1 MGESAGIQVLGPVDS
16 LDFCG
21 FGLWLSRGVANNGG
35 LGAHR
40 SVAVYLASSPFLP
53 RLGHFAQ

>member
-1 MGESAGIQVLGPVDS
+1 MGESAGIQVLGPLHS

-21 FGLWLSRGVANNGG
+21 CGLWLSGGVANNGR
-35 LGAHR
+35 LGTHG
-40 SVAVYLASSPFLP
+40 SVAAYLASSPFLP

>member
-1 MGESAGIQVLGPVDS
+1 
-16 LDFCG
+16 
-21 FGLWLSRGVANNGG
+21 VANNGG
-35 LGAHR
+35 FGAHR